1 MSVKRNELLRHLEK
15 QGCFLKRHGAK
26 HDLFMNLDRNLA
38 TTVPRHPRLD
48 KSLCDA
54 IFKQLGIDKL

>member
-54 IFKQLGIDKL
+54 I